1 MAVRAGTHAQPAQSR
16 GSLRALI
23 ERWGRDGDS
32 VASVLESLGELGWF
46 VLHGVDT
53 PAGRLDHLAV
63 GPAGV
68 FTIET
73 STSGGR
79 ISVQTINER
88 TFIDPWARARRV
100 EQAIGHK
107 VTPVLVYPH
116 ARLSRP
122 VSRQRGVIVVMTK
135 TLGEHLLR
143 RRARLT
149 DAEVHSLYHQLVGM
163 SWSGAPATAAG

>member
-1 MAVRAGTHAQPAQSR
+1 MAVRAGTHAQPAPSR
-16 GSLRALI
+16 GSLRALV
-23 ERWGRDGDS
+23 ERWSRDGDT
-32 VASVLESLGELGWF
+32 VAALLERLGDLGWF

-68 FTIET
+68 FTIEACPR
-73 STSGGR
+73 SGR
-79 ISVQTINER
+79 ISVETINER
-88 TFIDPWARARRV
+88 TFVDPCARARCV
-100 EQAIGHK
+100 GEAIGHK
-107 VTPVLVYPH
+107 VTPVLVYPY

-163 SWSGAPATAAG
+163 TWADAPAA

>member
-1 MAVRAGTHAQPAQSR
+1 MAVRAGTHAQPAPSR
-16 GSLRALI
+16 GSLRALV
-23 ERWGRDGDS
+23 ERWGRDGDT
-32 VASVLESLGELGWF
+32 VASLLESLADVGWF

-53 PAGRLDHLAV
+53 PEGPVDHLAV

-68 FTIET
+68 FTIEA
-73 STSGGR
+73 SSGGGR
-79 ISVQTINER
+79 ISVETINER
-88 TFIDPWARARRV
+88 TFVAPCARARLV

-107 VTPVLVYPH
+107 VTPVLVYPY

-163 SWSGAPATAAG
+163 SWGVAAAG